1 MNKEER
7 GAQQRGLV
15 RLPMMVAWALGAP
28 TLWLPA
34 SRFPGPLDL
43 LPYPNWGLRPSR
55 SLHLPI
61 NVLIPSVIVQ
71 PFTQ

>member
-1 MNKEER
+1 MNKEET

-34 SRFPGPLDL
+34 SRFPGPLEPVCSL
-43 LPYPNWGLRPSR
+43 GQCLPSWVLCLAGL
-55 SLHLPI
+55 
-61 NVLIPSVIVQ
+61 
-71 PFTQ
+71 